1 MKLLMYQIFLLGLFM
16 FTPKHAMAIKVNISG
31 ELLASPCILAI
42 ESGDQTVRFNA
53 ISTKDLYSSGVAAT
67 KDFSF
72 ILKNCDLSISKSVNI
87 IFTGNKSAEQNGL
100 LALDPGSIASGVA
113 IGLKYKNNILPL
125 GSSTGGIDL
134 TTGENTL
141 QFSAFVHGDPSTI
154 ENKTIKAGRF
164 SAVANF
170 KLNYP

>member
-1 MKLLMYQIFLLGLFM
+1 MYQTCLLGLLM
-16 FTPKHAMAIKVNISG
+16 LIPKHTMAIDVKISG

-53 ISTKDLYSSGVAAT
+53 ISTKDLYASGEAGT
-67 KDFSF
+67 KDFSL
-72 ILKNCDLSISKSVNI
+72 ILKNCDLSISKSVGI
-87 IFTGNKSAEQNGL
+87 IFTGEKSTKQSGL
-100 LALDPGSIASGVA
+100 LALDAGSIASGVA

-125 GSSTGGIDL
+125 CSSTGGIDL

-141 QFSAFVHGDPSTI
+141 QFSAFVRGDPSTI

-170 KLNYP
+170 TLNYP